1 MISIYSPGIFGCHWF
16 LPPTWFFLLLC
27 FTTVACTASL
37 YGRDQ
42 ADLCYLETVPC
53 MHLSIFGNVRVYPD
67 TLRLVF
73 GFWFCCRLPIHF
85 LQISTPSLSAD
96 YYLPMKISHLVIWR
110 RITFLRARSNLPSF
124 SLDPPVWII
133 TPCIA
138 VHNVRIFSSSPGL
151 PLVPLN
157 SSPLKHNH
165 CPLPVSFPS
174 SCRLWTILYLI
185 LIGRE

>member
-1 MISIYSPGIFGCHWF
+1 
-16 LPPTWFFLLLC
+16 
-27 FTTVACTASL
+27 
-37 YGRDQ
+37 
-42 ADLCYLETVPC
+42 
-53 MHLSIFGNVRVYPD
+53 MHLSCISPYLVMSDYPD

-73 GFWFCCRLPIHF
+73 GFWSCCRLPIHF
-85 LQISTPSLSAD
+85 LQMSTPSLSAD
-96 YYLPMKISHLVIWR
+96 YYPPMKISHLVIWR

-151 PLVPLN
+151 LPLN

-165 CPLPVSFPS
+165 RPLPVSFPS
-174 SCRLWTILYLI
+174 LSRLWTILHLI